1 MNFLAGKAHFDHR
14 KSTAPVGFKPRNG
27 CFAYRFRINAGI
39 VEQDFIKSQLAPVVA
54 AIGLALVGRVILLRP
69 ALRAPFSQRDCAAF
83 RGVQS
88 QYVDTGGMGGNAERG
103 RTEALSDFE
112 LEEKTGRARV
122 AMSVGTIV
130 EAKDVKVGND
140 GEWECYEWALT
151 EGTRVCVIGVARWEQ
166 GATLDG
172 PSSGTPPLVGRPFRE
187 APRRLRIEAESLFP
201 F

>member
-1 MNFLAGKAHFDHR
+1 MSDGWVALLAWGFCC
-14 KSTAPVGFKPRNG
+14 VGLVGMIGASLFVGRD
-27 CFAYRFRINAGI
+27 ARRREAI
-39 VEQDFIKSQLAPVVA
+39 VRGRRLIRDVLDGEKV
-54 AIGLALVGRVILLRP
+54 ALVGRVILLRP